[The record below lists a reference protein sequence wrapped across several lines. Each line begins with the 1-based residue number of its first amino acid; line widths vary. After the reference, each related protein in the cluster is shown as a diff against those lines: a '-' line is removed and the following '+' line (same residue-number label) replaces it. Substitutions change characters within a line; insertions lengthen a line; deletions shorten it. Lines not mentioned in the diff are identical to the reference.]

1 MCVMGRRKTTRGR
14 ALALV
19 AAAAG
24 AFALAGPAQALAGT
38 GPSQTGTIN
47 NSSSLSGA
55 TAIATSGSY
64 AYVAAYYAGQL
75 VAVNIANPVSPTVA
89 GASPVASSLFNSTNV
104 AVSGGYAYVV
114 SKNRNASSTSN
125 DDGTGNSLTVLDIS
139 SNPAQPQIVGTL
151 KDAVNLFG
159 AYGIAISGNYAYIAA
174 QGCLAGQ
181 PCPNPNVGDSFAVVN
196 IGNPRAPTL
205 VATLK
210 NSALP
215 SPWTGTNALRHATS
229 VAISGNYAYV
239 TASYSNRLTVIDI
252 SNPSIPKIV
261 ASLHDATNLNFDV
274 DVAAKGNYAYVAD
287 QASGLGRLA
296 VVDVSKPSSPKI
308 AGTATNSTYMNGAYR
323 VRLGGNFAYVS
334 GVYSASIGA
343 VDVSDPKN
351 PRFAGG
357 YANPATLNRT
367 TGLDVDPSGRY
378 LEVVSPYLSTQSRV
392 DYPPYP
398 GQPNGPTIT
407 GTVTTVDLNPNAISA
422 TIAPASE
429 PPNPTTQTTASFTFS
444 TNDDVSTVRCSLDGA
459 AFGLCTSATTASYS
473 GLANGSHT
481 FTVEAIDASGN
492 VASDSYTWTV
502 NGSGGGGG
510 GPTSPVLDNFNRANG
525 GAGSNWSVMKPT
537 SFATMNVSGNQAVD
551 SSTSLYAWNFW
562 TPSTFGPDSEAYVT
576 IANYVSTDTIRV
588 GARVTG
594 GGTSSYSGYYVSV
607 NSSGVWSI
615 IRVTNGGS
623 PTTLA
628 TGPTLA
634 LASGT
639 RIGIQVVG
647 SVITAWRD
655 TGSGWQQVMSY
666 DTSGDA
672 TKYTAAG
679 NIAVEF
685 KASTIDD
692 FGGGTVSGGGGGTS
706 APTNTALPTVSGSA
720 TVGSQLTAS
729 QGTWT
734 GSPTSYAYQWQRCD
748 SQGASCNPLSG
759 QTSSTYTVV
768 SGDVGFTLE
777 VTVTATNT
785 GGSTPATSNPTAVV
799 TSGGGGGGGGGPST
813 PILDNFN
820 RANGGAGSNWSVMKP
835 TSFAL
840 MNISNNQAVDS
851 SSTLYAWN
859 FWNASTFGPDS
870 EAYATVASYSG
881 SDTIRIGARVTG
893 GGTSSYSGYFV
904 SISTTGAWS
913 IIRITNGGSPVTL
926 KSGVTQTLSSGDRI
940 GIQVIGSVVTAWHDT
955 GSGWQQ
961 VMSYDTSGDATKYT
975 GAGNVAVEFRSSTI
989 DDFGGGTI

>member
-1 MCVMGRRKTTRGR
+1 MGAYCVMGRGKTTLGR
-14 ALALV
+14 ALAF
-19 AAAAG
+19 AAATAG
-24 AFALAGPAQALAGT
+24 AFALAAPGHALAGT
-38 GPSQTGTIN
+38 GPTQSGTVN
-47 NSSSLSGA
+47 NSGSLAGA
-55 TAIATSGSY
+55 TAVATSGNY
-64 AYVAAYYAGQL
+64 AYAAAYYSGQL
-75 VAVNIANPVSPTVA
+75 VAVDTSNPASPTVA
-89 GASPVASSLFNSTNV
+89 GASQVASSLFNGTNV

-215 SPWTGTNALRHATS
+215 SPWTGTNALHHATS

-252 SNPSIPKIV
+252 SNPSSPKIV
-261 ASLHDATNLNFDV
+261 ASLHDVTNLNFDV
-274 DVAAKGNYAYVAD
+274 DVAVRGNYAYVAD

-296 VVDVSKPSSPKI
+296 VVDVSKPSNPKI

-351 PRFAGG
+351 PRFVGG
-357 YANPATLNRT
+357 YANSATLNRT

-378 LEVVSPYLSTQSRV
+378 LAVVSPYLSTQSRV

-407 GTVTTVDLNPNAISA
+407 GTVTTIDLDPNPISV

-473 GLANGSHT
+473 GLGSGSHT

-492 VASDSYTWTV
+492 TATDSYTWTV

-537 SFATMNVSGNQAVD
+537 SFASMNVSGNQAVD
-551 SSTSLYAWNFW
+551 SSSSLYAWNYW
-562 TPSTFGPDSEAYVT
+562 KPSTFGPDSEAYVT
-576 IANYVSTDTIRV
+576 IANYVSTDTIRI
-588 GARVTG
+588 GARVSG
-594 GGTSSYSGYYVSV
+594 AGTSSYSGYYVSV
-607 NSSGVWSI
+607 SSSGVWSI

-628 TGPTLA
+628 TGPSLG
-634 LASGT
+634 LASGQ
-639 RIGIQVVG
+639 RIGIQVIG

-672 TKYTAAG
+672 TRYTAAG
-679 NIAVEF
+679 NIALEF
-685 KASTIDD
+685 KGSTVDD
-692 FGGGTVSGGGGGTS
+692 FGGGTVGGGGGGTS
-706 APTNTALPTVSGSA
+706 PPTNTALPTISGSA
-720 TVGSQLTAS
+720 TVGSQLSAT

-734 GSPTSYAYQWQRCD
+734 GSPTSYSYQWQ
-748 SQGASCNPLSG
+748 SCNG
-759 QTSSTYTVV
+759 SSCGNVGGNSNSYTVATTDL
-768 SGDVGFTLE
+768 GNTIQ
-777 VTVTATNT
+777 VTVTATNG
-785 GGSTPATSNPTAVV
+785 GGSTSATSAPTAVV
-799 TSGGGGGGGGGPST
+799 TSGGGGGST
-813 PILDNFN
+813 PPTDAVLDGFN
-820 RANGGAGSNWSVMKP
+820 GPNGPVGSSWSVMKP
-835 TSFAL
+835 TSFAP
-840 MNISNNQAVDS
+840 MNISNGQAVDS

-859 FWNASTFGPDS
+859 FWNPTTFGDS
-870 EAYATVASYSG
+870 EAYVTVATYSG
-881 SDTIRIGARVTG
+881 TDTIRIGARVTN
-893 GGTSSYSGYFV
+893 GGTASYSGYFV
-904 SISTTGAWS
+904 SISTAGAWS

-926 KSGVTQTLSSGDRI
+926 KSGPTQALASGDRI
-940 GIQVIGSVVTAWHDT
+940 GITVVGTVITAWHDT

-961 VMSYDTSGDATKYT
+961 VTSYDTSGDTTKYT
-975 GAGNVAVEFRSSTI
+975 AGNLAVEFRSSVL
-989 DDFGGGTI
+989 DDFGGGTH